1 MEGLLKAN
9 VYLNPH
15 YRFYVREM
23 RVKAY
28 AQLLESYRSLTLE
41 YMATAFGVTPEF
53 MDQDLYRF
61 ISNGRLN
68 CVIDKV
74 RGIVE
79 TNRPDNKNAQ
89 YQSLIKQ
96 GDLLLNRIQKL
107 DKLWFK
113 IQVAIV
119 PGIQQALIFAQR
131 FEHELPHFIL
141 PHPYDVEVTF
151 LQYVSS

>member
-107 DKLWFK
+107 GR
-113 IQVAIV
+113 IIN
-119 PGIQQALIFAQR
+119 I
-131 FEHELPHFIL
+131 
-141 PHPYDVEVTF
+141 
-151 LQYVSS
+151 